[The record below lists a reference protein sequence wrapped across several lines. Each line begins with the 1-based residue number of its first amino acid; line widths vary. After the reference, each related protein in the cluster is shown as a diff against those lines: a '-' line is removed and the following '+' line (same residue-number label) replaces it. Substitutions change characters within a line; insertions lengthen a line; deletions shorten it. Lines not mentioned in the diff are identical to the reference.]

1 MSYEMVPGLVRLKAY
16 FCVFGSCYKLEDNVL
31 SGRTWGNT
39 HNSKRGSCAC
49 SVHFLHNNSSFQGNE
64 MGVVGVLER

>member
-1 MSYEMVPGLVRLKAY
+1 MLYEMVPGLVRLKAY
-16 FCVFGSCYKLEDNVL
+16 FCVFGSCCKLEDNVL
-31 SGRTWGNT
+31 SGRTWGNM

-49 SVHFLHNNSSFQGNE
+49 VHFLHDNSIFSGFE